1 MTETSIAE
9 WQQLVAGISS
19 GIKEWMNQHPQA
31 TLAEIEREMRQR
43 MAQLQ
48 ARLMEDILR
57 AKAIEQRASESE
69 GVICPQCGGKMQYRG
84 EQERHLQAQGGQ
96 AVVFKRSYAVCPECG
111 TGFFPPR

>member
-1 MTETSIAE
+1 MTETSTAE
-9 WQQLVAGISS
+9 WQQLAAEIAS

-31 TLAEIEREMRQR
+31 TLAEVERELMQR

-69 GVICPQCGGKMQYRG
+69 GVICPQCGEKMQYRG

-111 TGFFPPR
+111 MGFFPPR